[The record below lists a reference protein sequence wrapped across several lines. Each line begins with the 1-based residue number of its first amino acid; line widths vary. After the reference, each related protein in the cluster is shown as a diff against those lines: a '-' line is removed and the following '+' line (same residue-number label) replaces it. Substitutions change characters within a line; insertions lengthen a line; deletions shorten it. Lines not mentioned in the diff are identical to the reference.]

1 MKYTKLVSSEGSLA
15 LPFASYSMKEPTQ
28 RPVSE
33 IEGEGRP
40 QSAAYQLEDP
50 VDHREVGNTIL
61 WILKLEMGYFS

>member
-1 MKYTKLVSSEGSLA
+1 
-15 LPFASYSMKEPTQ
+15 MKEPTQ